1 MNDSAAIAS
10 LQRSVES
17 LTEKV
22 ETMATDLTAVK
33 VNIALMTGKF
43 QGGWRVIVVIGG
55 AFAVVV
61 GWLISLHILKGSP

>member
-1 MNDSAAIAS
+1 MTDSAAIAA

-43 QGGWRVIVVIGG
+43 QGGWRVVVIIGG
-55 AFAVVV
+55 IVGAVVT
-61 GWLISLHILKGSP
+61 WLISLHILKGSP